1 MTGKTKAAMPG
12 RLSLNALL
20 KHRQITRLAAGGQTL
35 HSPVL
40 ARSNYHQG
48 FKIRAGV
55 QNLRSPVWGCSNHDE
70 AAASDLHNSI
80 RVAQNLSRRN
90 SHAQI
95 KLGDMPSLNNRI
107 RLTYGHCNPLK
118 ELDYNESLESAG
130 NKHEKYSGSPE
141 HQHCLGSAIIFRGC
155 IKENQQ
161 RAVEVPTNNVESCNG
176 SAFLLYEENQQ
187 RTVLHRNPDL
197 DYERVVTQSYEVN
210 QLSLSESDNKPSLR
224 GEALI
229 SAVPHSANEI
239 SPVQEKRKG
248 GISNPT
254 LWLVVYRQT
263 TENPAVHSITGSNPV
278 QLSDSDLAF
287 LRCRRLI
294 SPCIAELINCP
305 VLSPGFFTASMPS
318 MISCAI
324 RAVTDCDFAFFEPV
338 AMSTFSKIECKT
350 LYTKN
355 YCLEVLTCKTLVAY
369 CVSYT
374 LFELRCVN
382 SNAPDCWSSTEAS
395 NHNVRWSNI
404 MACIQHTQTRPK
416 YQYRFLALSAI
427 GRNVIHITAT
437 TEREA
442 REQSPAGCVMV
453 FAGRLP
459 VQEVRYA

>member
-80 RVAQNLSRRN
+80 RFAQNLSRRN
-90 SHAQI
+90 SHAQT
-95 KLGDMPSLNNRI
+95 KLGDMPSLNNRV

-197 DYERVVTQSYEVN
+197 AYERVVTQSYEVN

-263 TENPAVHSITGSNPV
+263 TENPAVHSITESNPV

-287 LRCRRLI
+287 LRWRRLI
-294 SPCIAELINCP
+294 SPRIAVTINP
-305 VLSPGFFTASMPS
+305 ALLSPSS
-318 MISCAI
+318 LSDSISATTSCGT
-324 RAVTDCDFAFFEPV
+324 RTVKSCDFAFLLDV
-338 AMSTFSKIECKT
+338 AITDSFD
-350 LYTKN
+350 
-355 YCLEVLTCKTLVAY
+355 VW
-369 CVSYT
+369 CVSVYAKKSYAQC
-374 LFELRCVN
+374 LKCVSLECSFKSEGETHLTN
-382 SNAPDCWSSTEAS
+382 SEARQCSNTNRASYHNVTEAY
-395 NHNVRWSNI
+395 I

-416 YQYRFLALSAI
+416 YQYRFLALSAV

-459 VQEVRYA
+459 VREARYA

>member
-1 MTGKTKAAMPG
+1 M
-12 RLSLNALL
+12 
-20 KHRQITRLAAGGQTL
+20 I
-35 HSPVL
+35 
-40 ARSNYHQG
+40 
-48 FKIRAGV
+48 
-55 QNLRSPVWGCSNHDE
+55 
-70 AAASDLHNSI
+70 LHNSI

-95 KLGDMPSLNNRI
+95 NRV
-107 RLTYGHCNPLK
+107 RLTYGHRNPLNHLNYRETR
-118 ELDYNESLESAG
+118 ELASNE
-130 NKHEKYSGSPE
+130 HEQYSGSPE
-141 HQHCLGSAIIFRGC
+141 HQHCLGSAIIFKGC

-176 SAFLLYEENQQ
+176 SAFLLYEGNQQ
-187 RTVLHRNPDL
+187 RTVLYRNPDL

-263 TENPAVHSITGSNPV
+263 TENPAVNSITGSNPV
-278 QLSDSDLAF
+278 QPFGSMPLVMSSRRASSFNQLARLVPSRSASASSCAFSSGLMRIWKGGDLPAPRGWLSRTIISFSVGMCTPIDLS
-287 LRCRRLI
+287 LI
-294 SPCIAELINCP
+294 SLGVHTNMCI
-305 VLSPGFFTASMPS
+305 
-318 MISCAI
+318 
-324 RAVTDCDFAFFEPV
+324 
-338 AMSTFSKIECKT
+338 SKNTTPPNGIT
-350 LYTKN
+350 
-355 YCLEVLTCKTLVAY
+355 
-369 CVSYT
+369 
-374 LFELRCVN
+374 
-382 SNAPDCWSSTEAS
+382 STERGLTTTVSLDNEAAMKDHITHPQGRKS
-395 NHNVRWSNI
+395 YIW
-404 MACIQHTQTRPK
+404 
-416 YQYRFLALSAI
+416 RFLALSAI

-459 VQEVRYA
+459 VEVRHA